1 MSMSR
6 RQKVKDLI
14 KLALD
19 GDNND
24 NERMAAALRAV
35 KIIDKYDLLSSPLD
49 GLLASDNETVQAATD
64 IFSRITDPILVRS
77 VKKIA
82 DQVGRARQRRRSR

>member
-49 GLLASDNETVQAATD
+49 GLLSSDNETVQAATD
-64 IFSRITDPILVRS
+64 IFSRITDPSLVRS
-77 VKKIA
+77 VRKIA